1 MTRHLG
7 LWSAL
12 LSLTAFTFLAVA
24 VQAHPDGGK
33 AKGSKSGKHSEHQC
47 QECQKGQCRHH
58 GDKDHEHGPGFAR
71 GPRGGGHGHGHGGPG
86 RMRGRG
92 MMGRGM
98 RGRGGRMGPGMMGRG
113 MMGRGM
119 MNDPTFMADRNDF
132 HYLLSNYKKIRRR
145 VKMLPNG
152 VETWTETNDPRLVP
166 VLQRHVE
173 SMHRRIKEKRP
184 IRMMDPLFAEIFR
197 HTDQIEM
204 KIQRTPKGVHVIE
217 TSPDPYVV
225 QLIQAHARV
234 VSGFVKRGFAE
245 AHRLHPAPKRKVA
258 QQKR

>member
-1 MTRHLG
+1 MRYRLG
-7 LWSAL
+7 LWSSL
-12 LSLTAFTFLAVA
+12 LSLAALTCLTLI
-24 VQAHPDGGK
+24 VQADPPRRNAPGQGRGPGRAGGHY
-33 AKGSKSGKHSEHQC
+33 G
-47 QECQKGQCRHH
+47 
-58 GDKDHEHGPGFAR
+58 HGPGPMRGRR
-71 GPRGGGHGHGHGGPG
+71 GPGMHG
-86 RMRGRG
+86 MRGRG

-98 RGRGGRMGPGMMGRG
+98 HGRGGRMGPGMMGRG

-132 HYLLSNYKKIRRR
+132 HLLLANYKRIRRR

-173 SMHRRIKEKRP
+173 SMHRRIKQKRP

-197 HTDQIEM
+197 HTEKIEM
-204 KIQRTPKGVHVIE
+204 KIQRTPKGVHVVE
-217 TSPDPYVV
+217 TSQDPYVV

-234 VSGFVKRGFAE
+234 VSGFVNRGFAE
-245 AHRLHPAPKRKVA
+245 AHRLHPVPKPKGARRK
-258 QQKR
+258 R

>member
-1 MTRHLG
+1 MKHRLG
-7 LWSAL
+7 LWSSL
-12 LSLTAFTFLAVA
+12 LSLAAFAFLALA
-24 VQAHPDGGK
+24 VQADPPGGN
-33 AKGSKSGKHSEHQC
+33 SSGGRGGPGFRGGH
-47 QECQKGQCRHH
+47 
-58 GDKDHEHGPGFAR
+58 HGPGHMR
-71 GPRGGGHGHGHGGPG
+71 GRG
-86 RMRGRG
+86 MRGRG

-98 RGRGGRMGPGMMGRG
+98 HGRGGRMGPG

-132 HYLLSNYKKIRRR
+132 HFLLSNYKKLRRR

-197 HTDQIEM
+197 HTEQIEM
-204 KIQRTPKGVHVIE
+204 KIQRTPKGVHIIE
-217 TSPDPYVV
+217 TSLDPYVV

-234 VSGFVKRGFAE
+234 VSGFVNRGFAE
-245 AHRLHPAPKRKVA
+245 AHRLHPAPKRQGARGK
-258 QQKR
+258 K